1 MAGWAT
7 IPPDLRM
14 EERGILRMSIVE
26 MKNITVE
33 FPGVKALDNVS
44 FSLER
49 GEVHVL
55 LGENGA
61 GKSTLMKVL
70 SGVYKRSAGAV
81 FVDGQEVRFAGT
93 KDAMEAGV
101 NIVHQELNLV
111 PYITVAENIFLGREP
126 KNGGV
131 IAWKRLFQDAKE
143 VLERLGVDL
152 NPKAVMKTLSVA
164 QQQMVEIAKC
174 VSQNSKVIIFDEPTS
189 SLTDKEID
197 ALFRI
202 IEDLKANG
210 VGVVYISHR
219 FDEIKRIG
227 DRATIMRD
235 GRYID
240 TVRVADTPVE
250 DMIRMMV
257 GRELSDM
264 FPKIEV
270 PVGEVIFEAKG
281 FSTRDKLENC
291 SLSVR
296 RGEIVALAGLMG
308 AGRTEFARAIIGAD
322 PIMTGEVFLDGK
334 KLRIHSPEDA
344 VRQGIGLLPED
355 RKHHGLVLGMSV
367 EENVTLASLKKAM
380 KNGVL
385 SKKSEAEFA
394 QKYVEA
400 MRIKT
405 PHLRQ
410 KVKFLSGGNQQKVV
424 IGKWLMTGGK
434 VLIFDEP
441 TRGIDVAAKAE
452 IYRIMGELASQGMAI
467 IMISSEL
474 PEVLGMSD
482 RIVVMCGGR
491 IAGEMSRS
499 EATQEKIMHLAT
511 GGL

>member
-1 MAGWAT
+1 MKQ
-7 IPPDLRM
+7 IVQM
-14 EERGILRMSIVE
+14 EH
-26 MKNITVE
+26 ITVE
-33 FPGVKALDNVS
+33 FPGVKALDDVP

-70 SGVYKRSAGAV
+70 SGVYKRNAGTV
-81 FVDGQEVRFAGT
+81 FVDGQEVSFTGT
-93 KDAMEAGV
+93 KDAMAAGV

-111 PYITVAENIFLGREP
+111 PYLTVAENIFLGREP

-131 IAWKRLFQDAKE
+131 IAWKKLFQEADD
-143 VLERLGVDL
+143 VLHRLNVDL
-152 NPKAVMKTLSVA
+152 NPKAVLKTLSVA

-174 VSQNSKVIIFDEPTS
+174 VSQNSKVIILDEPTS

-197 ALFRI
+197 ALFQI
-202 IEDLKANG
+202 IADLKAQG
-210 VGVVYISHR
+210 VGIVYISHR

-235 GRYID
+235 GRYIG
-240 TVRVADTPVE
+240 TVDIAETSIE
-250 DMIRMMV
+250 TMINMMV

-264 FPKIEV
+264 YPKVKV
-270 PVGEVIFEAKG
+270 PIGEVVFEAKH
-281 FSTRDKLENC
+281 FTTRDKLNDC
-291 SLSVR
+291 SLSIR
-296 RGEIVALAGLMG
+296 EGEIVALAGLMG

-322 PIMTGEVFLDGK
+322 PVTSGEIYLNGQ
-334 KLRIHSPEDA
+334 KLRIRSPEDA

-367 EENVTLASLKKAM
+367 EENITLASLKKAIRS
-380 KNGVL
+380 GVL
-385 SKKSEAEFA
+385 SKKAENEFGM
-394 QKYVEA
+394 KYVEA
-400 MRIKT
+400 MHIKT

-424 IGKWLMTGGK
+424 IGKWLMTDCK

-452 IYRIMGELASQGMAI
+452 IYRIMCELAGQGMAI
-467 IMISSEL
+467 LMISSEL

-482 RIVVMCGGR
+482 RVVVMSGGS
-491 IAGEMSRS
+491 IMGEMACD

-511 GGL
+511 GGS

>member
-1 MAGWAT
+1 MKP
-7 IPPDLRM
+7 IVQM
-14 EERGILRMSIVE
+14 EH
-26 MKNITVE
+26 ITVE
-33 FPGVKALDNVS
+33 FPGVKALDNVQ

-70 SGVYKRSAGAV
+70 SGVYKRNAGTV
-81 FVDGQEVRFAGT
+81 FVDGQEVVFTGT
-93 KDAMEAGV
+93 KDAKAAGV

-111 PYITVAENIFLGREP
+111 PYLTVAENIFLGREP
-126 KNGGV
+126 KKNGIV
-131 IAWKRLFQDAKE
+131 AWKKLFQDADYILKK
-143 VLERLGVDL
+143 LGVEL
-152 NPKAVMKTLSVA
+152 NPKAILKNLSVA

-174 VSQNSKVIIFDEPTS
+174 VSQNSRVIIFDEPTS
-189 SLTDKEID
+189 SLTNKEID

-202 IEDLKANG
+202 ISDLKRQG

-235 GRYID
+235 GHYID
-240 TVRVADTPVE
+240 TVDVSDTTIE
-250 DMIRMMV
+250 TMIQMMV

-264 FPKIEV
+264 FPKMEV
-270 PVGEVIFEAKG
+270 PIGSVVFEAKN
-281 FSTRDKLENC
+281 FSTKEKLKDC
-291 SLSVR
+291 SITVR
-296 RGEIVALAGLMG
+296 QGEIVALAGLMG

-322 PIMTGEVFLDGK
+322 PVISGEVYLNGK

-367 EENVTLASLKKAM
+367 EENITLAGLKKTMVHGMLNKKKEGEFGKQYIDAM
-380 KNGVL
+380 K
-385 SKKSEAEFA
+385 
-394 QKYVEA
+394 
-400 MRIKT
+400 IKT
-405 PHLRQ
+405 PNLQQ

-424 IGKWLMTGGK
+424 IGKWLMTDGK

-452 IYRIMGELASQGMAI
+452 IYRIMCELAKQGMAI

-482 RIVVMCGGR
+482 RVVVMSNGR
-491 IAGEMSRS
+491 VIGEMSRA

-511 GGL
+511 GEV

>member
-1 MAGWAT
+1 MRP
-7 IPPDLRM
+7 IVQM
-14 EERGILRMSIVE
+14 EH
-26 MKNITVE
+26 ITVE
-33 FPGVKALDNVS
+33 FPGVKALDDVS

-70 SGVYKRSAGAV
+70 SGVYKRNAGTV
-81 FVDGQEVRFAGT
+81 FVDGQETAFAGT
-93 KDAMEAGV
+93 REAKAAGV

-111 PYITVAENIFLGREP
+111 PYLTVAENIFLGREP
-126 KNGGV
+126 KSGG
-131 IAWKRLFQDAKE
+131 ILAWKRLFSDAGE
-143 VLERLGVDL
+143 VLKRLGVDL
-152 NPKAVMKTLSVA
+152 DPRAVLKTLSVA

-197 ALFRI
+197 ALFGI
-202 IEDLKANG
+202 IADLKAQG
-210 VGVVYISHR
+210 VGIVYISHR

-227 DRATIMRD
+227 DRATILRD
-235 GRYID
+235 GRYIG
-240 TVRVADTPVE
+240 TIAVADTPVE
-250 DMIRMMV
+250 TMIHMMV

-264 FPKIEV
+264 FPKVEAPIGDV
-270 PVGEVIFEAKG
+270 VFEAKN
-281 FSTRDKLENC
+281 FSTKDKLDNC

-296 RGEIVALAGLMG
+296 QGEIVALAGLMG

-322 PIMTGEVFLDGK
+322 PVTAGEVYLNGQ
-334 KLRIHSPEDA
+334 KLRIRSPEDA

-355 RKHHGLVLGMSV
+355 RKHHGLVLGMGV
-367 EENVTLASLKKAM
+367 GENITLASLKKAM
-380 KNGVL
+380 KNGML
-385 SKKSEAEFA
+385 SKKSEESFGE
-394 QKYVEA
+394 KYVEA
-400 MRIKT
+400 MNIKT

-441 TRGIDVAAKAE
+441 TRGIDVGAKAE
-452 IYRIMGELASQGMAI
+452 IYRIMCELAGQGMAI
-467 IMISSEL
+467 VMISSEL

-482 RIVVMCGGR
+482 RVVVMCGGR
-491 IAGEMSRS
+491 VAGEMSRAQ
-499 EATQEKIMHLAT
+499 ATQEKIMHLAT
-511 GGL
+511 GGS

>member
-1 MAGWAT
+1 MLSRLLYKGSET
-7 IPPDLRM
+7 MNPIVQM
-14 EERGILRMSIVE
+14 EH
-26 MKNITVE
+26 ITVE
-33 FPGVKALDNVS
+33 FPGVKALDDVH

-70 SGVYKRSAGAV
+70 SGVYKRNAGTV
-81 FVDGQEVRFAGT
+81 FVDGQEVVFAGT
-93 KDAMEAGV
+93 KEAKAAGV

-111 PYITVAENIFLGREP
+111 PYLTVAENIFLGREP
-126 KNGGV
+126 KSGGV
-131 IAWKRLFQDAKE
+131 IAWKRLFQDADD
-143 VLERLGVDL
+143 VLKRLGVDL
-152 NPKAVMKTLSVA
+152 NPKAVLKNLSVA

-202 IEDLKANG
+202 IADLKAQG
-210 VGVVYISHR
+210 VGIVYISHR

-235 GRYID
+235 GRYIG
-240 TVRVADTPVE
+240 TVNVAETPTE
-250 DMIRMMV
+250 TMINMMV

-264 FPKIEV
+264 YPKVEV
-270 PVGEVIFEAKG
+270 PIGKVVFEAKN
-281 FSTRDKLENC
+281 FSTKDKLENC
-291 SLSVR
+291 SISVR
-296 RGEIVALAGLMG
+296 QGEIVALSGLMG
-308 AGRTEFARAIIGAD
+308 AGRTELARAIIGAD
-322 PIMTGEVFLDGK
+322 PITSGEVYLNGQ
-334 KLRIHSPEDA
+334 KLRIRSPEDA

-367 EENVTLASLKKAM
+367 EENITLASLKKTIR
-380 KNGVL
+380 NGVL
-385 SKKSEAEFA
+385 SKKAESEFGN
-394 QKYVEA
+394 KYVDA
-400 MRIKT
+400 MKIKT

-424 IGKWLMTGGK
+424 IGKWLMTDGK

-452 IYRIMGELASQGMAI
+452 IYRIMCELAGQGMAI

-482 RIVVMCGGR
+482 RVVVMCGGR
-491 IAGEMSRS
+491 VAGEMSRS
-499 EATQEKIMHLAT
+499 EATQEKLCIWQR
-511 GGL
+511 GGS

>member
-1 MAGWAT
+1 
-7 IPPDLRM
+7 
-14 EERGILRMSIVE
+14 
-26 MKNITVE
+26 
-33 FPGVKALDNVS
+33 
-44 FSLER
+44 
-49 GEVHVL
+49 
-55 LGENGA
+55 
-61 GKSTLMKVL
+61 
-70 SGVYKRSAGAV
+70 
-81 FVDGQEVRFAGT
+81 
-93 KDAMEAGV
+93 
-101 NIVHQELNLV
+101 
-111 PYITVAENIFLGREP
+111 
-126 KNGGV
+126 
-131 IAWKRLFQDAKE
+131 
-143 VLERLGVDL
+143 
-152 NPKAVMKTLSVA
+152 
-164 QQQMVEIAKC
+164 MVEIAKC

-202 IEDLKANG
+202 ISDLKKQG

-235 GRYID
+235 GHYIA
-240 TVRVADTPVE
+240 TVNVSETPVE
-250 DMIRMMV
+250 TMIQMMV

-264 FPKIEV
+264 FPKVEV
-270 PVGEVIFEAKG
+270 PIGSVVFEAKN
-281 FSTRDKLENC
+281 FSTKEKLKDC
-291 SLSVR
+291 SITVR
-296 RGEIVALAGLMG
+296 HGEIVALAGLMG

-322 PIMTGEVFLDGK
+322 PVISGEVYLNGE

-344 VRQGIGLLPED
+344 VRRGIGLLPED

-367 EENVTLASLKKAM
+367 EENITLASLKKTMKYGMLNKKKEREFGNRYVNAM
-380 KNGVL
+380 N
-385 SKKSEAEFA
+385 
-394 QKYVEA
+394 
-400 MRIKT
+400 IKT
-405 PHLRQ
+405 PHLQQ

-452 IYRIMGELASQGMAI
+452 IYRIMCELAKQGMAI

-482 RIVVMCGGR
+482 RVVVMSNGR
-491 IAGEMSRS
+491 VIGEMGRA

>member
-1 MAGWAT
+1 MKP
-7 IPPDLRM
+7 IVQM
-14 EERGILRMSIVE
+14 EH
-26 MKNITVE
+26 ITVE
-33 FPGVKALDNVS
+33 FPGVKALDDVQ

-70 SGVYKRSAGAV
+70 SGVYKRNAGTV
-81 FVDGQEVRFAGT
+81 FVDGQEVVFAGT
-93 KDAMEAGV
+93 KEAMAAGV
-101 NIVHQELNLV
+101 NIVHQELNLI
-111 PYITVAENIFLGREP
+111 PYLTVAENIFLGREP

-131 IAWKRLFQDAKE
+131 IAWKRLFQEADD
-143 VLERLGVDL
+143 VLHRLNVNL
-152 NPKAVMKTLSVA
+152 NPKAVLKTLSVA

-174 VSQNSKVIIFDEPTS
+174 VSQNSKVIILDEPTS

-202 IEDLKANG
+202 IEDLKAQG
-210 VGVVYISHR
+210 VGIVYISHR

-235 GRYID
+235 GHYID
-240 TVRVADTPVE
+240 TVSIKETSIEA
-250 DMIRMMV
+250 MIHKMV

-264 FPKIEV
+264 YPKVQV
-270 PVGEVIFEAKG
+270 PIGEVVFEARH
-281 FSTRDKLENC
+281 FSTRDKLNDC
-291 SLSVR
+291 SLTIR
-296 RGEIVALAGLMG
+296 KGEIVALAGLMG

-322 PIMTGEVFLDGK
+322 PITAGEVYLNGQ
-334 KLRIHSPEDA
+334 KLRIRSPEDA

-367 EENVTLASLKKAM
+367 EENITLASLKKTLRS
-380 KNGVL
+380 GVV
-385 SKKSEAEFA
+385 SKKAENEFSM
-394 QKYVEA
+394 KYVEA

-424 IGKWLMTGGK
+424 IGKWLMTDCK

-452 IYRIMGELASQGMAI
+452 IYRIMCELAGQGMAI
-467 IMISSEL
+467 LMISSEL

-482 RIVVMCGGR
+482 RVVVMSGGSVT
-491 IAGEMSRS
+491 GEMARS
-499 EATQEKIMHLAT
+499 DATQEKIMHLAT
-511 GGL
+511 GGS

>member
-1 MAGWAT
+1 MLK
-7 IPPDLRM
+7 P
-14 EERGILRMSIVE
+14 IVE
-26 MKNITVE
+26 MEHITVE
-33 FPGVKALDNVS
+33 FPGVKALDDVE
-44 FSLER
+44 FSLLP

-70 SGVYKRSAGAV
+70 SGVCKRDAGTV
-81 FVDGQEVRFAGT
+81 RVDGEEADFSGT
-93 KDAMEAGV
+93 KDAKAAGV

-111 PYITVAENIFLGREP
+111 PYLTVAENIFLGREP
-126 KNGGV
+126 KAGGV
-131 IAWKRLFQDAKE
+131 IAWKKLFREAEEILQS
-143 VLERLGVDL
+143 LGVDISAR
-152 NPKAVMKTLSVA
+152 AVLKTLSVA

-189 SLTDKEID
+189 SLTDKEIN

-202 IEDLKANG
+202 IGDLRNQG

-235 GRYID
+235 GHYIG
-240 TVRVADTPVE
+240 TVNVADTST
-250 DMIRMMV
+250 DSMISMMV

-264 FPKIEV
+264 FPKVEV
-270 PVGEVIFEAKG
+270 SVGEVLLEARN
-281 FSTRDKLENC
+281 FSTRDLLRNC

-296 RGEIVALAGLMG
+296 RGEILGLAGLMG
-308 AGRTEFARAIIGAD
+308 AGRTELARAMIGAD
-322 PIMTGEVFLDGK
+322 PVTSGEILLDGRP
-334 KLRIHSPEDA
+334 LRVRSPEDA

-367 EENVTLASLKKAM
+367 GENITLANLKKTM
-380 KNGVL
+380 RNGIL
-385 SKKSEAEFA
+385 SRKREDAFGT
-394 QKYVEA
+394 QYVDA
-400 MRIKT
+400 IRIKT

-424 IGKWLMTGGK
+424 IGKWLMSDCK

-452 IYRIMGELASQGMAI
+452 IYRIMCELAGQGIAI

-482 RIVVMCGGR
+482 RIAVMCGGR
-491 IAGEMSRS
+491 VAGELSRS
-499 EATQEKIMHLAT
+499 EATQEKIMFLAA
-511 GGL
+511 GGT